1 MAHSYYEES
10 FKLHSENARLRKRIE
25 SLEQGLEIS
34 KLRNFY
40 EAEIKK
46 HVNKEKKLQ
55 KQCDRF
61 HQLWQAAVNEL
72 RSKGDVIE
80 ILIQLEDARKELD
93 SLRQENADL
102 SAKICELVDVNKHLK
117 AQMNRD
123 YENSSLPSSQ
133 KPNHK
138 KIKNSRKPTNRKPGA
153 QTGHAGHRRPHL
165 EPTRKEYIP
174 VPEQILSN
182 PDYYLTGNT
191 ITKQYVDIEVSVHVT
206 EYSTPEYRSR
216 STGKRGHA
224 PFPGGFTNEL
234 TYGSNVKALAFLLNN
249 YCNVSL
255 DKTRELIE
263 GISKGKI
270 ILSKGLI
277 NGLCKEFSAYTSEDR
292 KRIYSRLLQAPV
304 MYSDA
309 TNGRVNGKSTFV
321 IVCANENEIL
331 YFFRDHKGHAGLKG
345 TPVSEYQ
352 QTLVHDHDKTYYSYG
367 AEHQECLAHVL
378 RYLQDSIDNEP
389 DYTWNLQMKEFL
401 SSMIHAVK
409 DRRCSLT
416 EEEILSFEK
425 RYDEILSTGTS
436 EYMQMPPNKYYRD
449 GYNLHKRME
458 EYRDNHLLFLRH
470 PEIEYTDNISE
481 RALRK
486 YKRKQKQAVTF
497 RSSQSVEFL
506 CDAMSIIETN
516 LLQGADIYKTA
527 LAAFDKAFTF

>member
-10 FKLHSENARLRKRIE
+10 FKLHSENARLRKRIA
-25 SLEQGLEIS
+25 SLEQGLEVD
-34 KLRNFY
+34 KLRSFY
-40 EAEIKK
+40 EAEITK
-46 HVNKEKKLQ
+46 HINKEQKLQ
-55 KQCDRF
+55 KQCDRY
-61 HQLWQAAVNEL
+61 HQLWQNAVKEL
-72 RSKGDVIE
+72 QTKGDVIE
-80 ILIQLEDARKELD
+80 VLIQLEDTRKELEL
-93 SLRQENADL
+93 LRRENTAL
-102 SAKICELVDVNKHLK
+102 SEKVCELADINKHLK

-123 YENSSLPSSQ
+123 YENSSIPSSQ

-153 QTGHAGHRRPHL
+153 QPGHTGHKRPYL
-165 EPTRKEYIP
+165 EPTQTEYIP
-174 VPEQILSN
+174 VPEAVLSN

-191 ITKQYVDIEVSVHVT
+191 ITKQYVDIALSVQVT

-224 PFPGGFTNEL
+224 PFPCGLSNEL

-263 GISKGKI
+263 GISQGKI
-270 ILSKGLI
+270 VLSKGLL
-277 NGLCKEFSAYTSEDR
+277 NGLCKEFSVSTSEER
-292 KRIYSRLLQAPV
+292 KRIYSRLLQAPA

-321 IVCANENEIL
+321 IVCANEQEML
-331 YFFRDHKGHAGLKG
+331 YFFRDHKGHAGLKN
-345 TPVSEYQ
+345 TPVAEYQ
-352 QTLVHDHDKTYYSYG
+352 QTLVHDHDKTYYNYG
-367 AEHQECLAHVL
+367 ADHQECLAHVL

-389 DYTWNLQMKEFL
+389 DHTWNLQMKEFL

-409 DRRCSLT
+409 DRRSSLT
-416 EEEILSFEK
+416 EDEIVSFEK
-425 RYDEILSTGTS
+425 RYDEILSIGTA
-436 EYMQMPPNKYYRD
+436 EYMQKPPCKYYRD
-449 GYNLHKRME
+449 GFNLHKRMS
-458 EYRDNHLLFLRH
+458 EYRDNHLFFLRH
-470 PEIEYTDNISE
+470 PEIDYTDNISE

-497 RSSQSVEFL
+497 RSTQSVEFL

-516 LLQGADIYKTA
+516 RLQGADIYQTA
-527 LAAFDKAFTF
+527 LNAFGKSITF

>member
-1 MAHSYYEES
+1 MAHSCYEES

-25 SLEQGLEIS
+25 SLEQGLEID
-34 KLRNFY
+34 KLRAFY
-40 EAEIKK
+40 EVEIQK
-46 HVNKEKKLQ
+46 HINKEKQLQ

-61 HQLWQAAVNEL
+61 RQLWQKAVKEL

-80 ILIQLEDARKELD
+80 LMIQLEDVKKELD
-93 SLRQENADL
+93 SLRQENSAL
-102 SAKICELVDVNKHLK
+102 SDKVTELLDVNKHLK

-123 YENSSLPSSQ
+123 YENSSIPSSQ

-138 KIKNSRKPTNRKPGA
+138 KIKNSRRPTERKPGA
-153 QTGHAGHRRPHL
+153 QTGHTGHKRPHL
-165 EPTRKEYIP
+165 EPTKTEFIP
-174 VPEQILSN
+174 VPDHILQN
-182 PDYYLTGNT
+182 PDYYLTGKT

-206 EYSTPEYRSR
+206 EYSTPEFRSR
-216 STGKRGHA
+216 MTGKRGHA
-224 PFPGGFTNEL
+224 PFPAGITNEL

-255 DKTRELIE
+255 DKTKELIE
-263 GISKGKI
+263 GISNGRI

-277 NGLCKEFSAYTSEDR
+277 NGLCQEFSSATTKER
-292 KRIYSRLLQAPV
+292 ERIYSRLLQAPV

-321 IVCANENEIL
+321 IVCASENELL
-331 YFFRDHKGHAGLKG
+331 YFFRNHKGHAGLKG
-345 TPVSEYQ
+345 TPVAEYQ

-367 AEHQECLAHVL
+367 ADHQECLAHVL

-389 DYTWNLQMKEFL
+389 DYTWNHQMKEFL
-401 SSMIHAVK
+401 SSMIHSVK
-409 DRRCSLT
+409 DRRSTLT

-425 RYDEILSTGTS
+425 RYDEILRIGSV
-436 EYMQMPPNKYYRD
+436 EYTKAPPNKYYRD
-449 GYNLHKRME
+449 GFNLHKRMT
-458 EYRDNHLLFLRH
+458 EYRNNHLLFLRH
-470 PEIEYTDNISE
+470 PEIDYTDNISE

-497 RSSQSVEFL
+497 RSSQNVEFL

-516 LLQGADIYKTA
+516 RLQGADIFQTA
-527 LAAFDKAFTF
+527 TTAFTKSFSF